1 MGNLYMESMTQSNI
15 ENKKLRI
22 VHVVNEISPAGKEI
36 GIIKLAKNLPAER
49 FTSIIISL
57 SGTYSFGILDLQE
70 VEILSLGKK
79 NGNDWSI
86 PFRLSEIMRERQADI
101 VHTHS
106 WGTLAEGLLGAKL
119 ARIPVFI
126 HGEHGSF
133 PQGWKHRIAQRLL
146 WRRADRVLAVSGEL
160 GDRMAAA
167 TGFPRERVRVIL
179 NGVND
184 AAFFPSP
191 ALREEFRGRFGFS
204 ADDFIVGAIGRFSEV
219 KNQRMLLLAAAEL
232 IRRGER
238 LHIALVSRGKKEQEL
253 RQLSSSLGIAP
264 FTHFLGFQNHVNL
277 ALNGFDVFALTSLS
291 EGCSNVIQEAM
302 FCSRAVIATRVGGNP
317 ELIED
322 GVSGLL
328 VESNDH
334 RQLAEKILL
343 LKGDNDL
350 RTRLGE
356 NARRV
361 ALEKFPLRRMIRE
374 YETLY
379 LEAYRQKRPG

>member
-1 MGNLYMESMTQSNI
+1 MAQASTER
-15 ENKKLRI
+15 KKLR
-22 VHVVNEISPAGKEI
+22 VAHVVNEISPAGKEI
-36 GIIKLAKNLPAER
+36 GIIKLVKNLPAER
-49 FTSIIISL
+49 ITSIIISL
-57 SGTYSFGILDLQE
+57 SGTYSFGILDLQG
-70 VEILSLGKK
+70 VEIISLGKK

-160 GDRMAAA
+160 GERMAAA
-167 TGFPRERVRVIL
+167 TGFPRERIRVIL
-179 NGVND
+179 NGVD
-184 AAFFPSP
+184 EAAFFPSP

-204 ADDFIVGAIGRFSEV
+204 ADDFIVGAVGRFSEV
-219 KNQRMLLLAAAEL
+219 KNQQMLLLAAAEL

-238 LHIALVSRGKKEQEL
+238 LQIALVSRGKKEQEL
-253 RQLSSSLGIAP
+253 RQLSSALGISP
-264 FTHFLGFQNHVNL
+264 FTHFLGFQNDVNL
-277 ALNGFDVFALTSLS
+277 ALNGFDVFTLTSLS

-302 FCSRAVIATRVGGNP
+302 FCGKAIIATGVGGNP

-322 GVSGLL
+322 GFSGLL
-328 VESNDH
+328 VQSNNY

-343 LKGDNDL
+343 LKRDGGL
-350 RTRLGE
+350 QTRLGE
-356 NARRV
+356 NARRI
-361 ALEKFPLRRMIRE
+361 ALGKFPLSRMIRE

-379 LEAYRQKRPG
+379 REAYQQKRQG